1 MAKTVA
7 NTTKQEKFPD
17 FTFFSCWYKIRNMQQ
32 NKMRIVALR
41 VLLHS
46 LVYKEESTDMRKSI
60 LPVGGKFME
69 HITYLR
75 IFCPKNRKEC
85 VSALKSGR
93 KFFRMEKPS
102 WNIPAP

>member
-32 NKMRIVALR
+32 NKMRIVALS

-46 LVYKEESTDMRKSI
+46 LVYKEESLMKITDTIKY
-60 LPVGGKFME
+60 VGVNDHQVDLFRASTKCR
-69 HITYLR
+69 TA
-75 IFCPKNRKEC
+75 CPTTP
-85 VSALKSGR
+85 
-93 KFFRMEKPS
+93 M
-102 WNIPAP
+102 